1 MNPNFFLFERVH
13 LVRRIFKTQ
22 QQPPAQG
29 EPTGLVLVGVEKRV
43 VGELRSENGHLRGL
57 AWGSPFLIAEEEER
71 ETKESGEGMKGI

>member
-1 MNPNFFLFERVH
+1 
-13 LVRRIFKTQ
+13 
-22 QQPPAQG
+22 
-29 EPTGLVLVGVEKRV
+29 VEKRV